1 MLEGKSAAAAK
12 AAAVAAAEK
21 NAAAADD
28 NGRFVVQVGAFAEAD
43 KAREVRQ
50 KLDKAGLKSYTQ
62 VLKTSEAS
70 APACGSAP
78 SPRAPRPIARRV
90 ASRPCPCRRPSSP
103 CSHAQADVTLLDWI
117 AVALL
122 VVSMLFGLVR
132 GLVFEVI
139 SLAGWVAAF
148 FCAQWL
154 ADDVAQ
160 WLPFGDPAA
169 TWRYAAAFV
178 LVFVA
183 VAFAVGLVAAI
194 TRKLI
199 VVVGLRPVDRILGA
213 AFGAARGVVALL
225 ALGVM
230 VHLLALGGSVW
241 WHGSQS
247 AIVLDAALQGL
258 KPTLPEKL
266 ASYLP

>member
-1 MLEGKSAAAAK
+1 
-12 AAAVAAAEK
+12 VAL
-21 NAAAADD
+21 
-28 NGRFVVQVGAFAEAD
+28 F
-43 KAREVRQ
+43 
-50 KLDKAGLKSYTQ
+50 
-62 VLKTSEAS
+62 
-70 APACGSAP
+70 
-78 SPRAPRPIARRV
+78 
-90 ASRPCPCRRPSSP
+90 
-103 CSHAQADVTLLDWI
+103 DWI
-117 AVALL
+117 AIVLL

-154 ADDVAQ
+154 ADDAGA

-169 TWRYAAAFV
+169 TWRYAAGFV

-183 VAFAVGLVAAI
+183 VAFGVGLVAAI

-199 VVVGLRPVDRILGA
+199 AAVGLLA
-213 AFGAARGVVALL
+213 MAVV
-225 ALGVM
+225 
-230 VHLLALGGSVW
+230 VHLLALGDSVW
-241 WHGSQS
+241 WHESRS

-258 KPTLPEKL
+258 KPALPEKL

>member
-1 MLEGKSAAAAK
+1 M
-12 AAAVAAAEK
+12 AV
-21 NAAAADD
+21 
-28 NGRFVVQVGAFAEAD
+28 
-43 KAREVRQ
+43 
-50 KLDKAGLKSYTQ
+50 
-62 VLKTSEAS
+62 
-70 APACGSAP
+70 
-78 SPRAPRPIARRV
+78 
-90 ASRPCPCRRPSSP
+90 
-103 CSHAQADVTLLDWI
+103 LDWI
-117 AVALL
+117 AIALL

-154 ADDVAQ
+154 ADDVGA

-169 TWRYAAAFV
+169 SWRYAAGFV

-183 VAFAVGLVAAI
+183 VAFGVGLVAAI

-199 VVVGLRPVDRILGA
+199 AAVGLRPVDRMLGA
-213 AFGAARGVVALL
+213 AFGVARGAVALL
-225 ALGVM
+225 AMAVV
-230 VHLLALGGSVW
+230 VHLLALDDSAW
-241 WHGSQS
+241 WHESRS

-258 KPTLPEKL
+258 KPALPEKL